1 MSRTNPFK
9 QKRRSAH
16 RTLLVFGEGLCE
28 EVFLKHLKKLY
39 AYNSNVAVTVRR
51 GKGGTPADV
60 VIDSDRIP
68 GDYET
73 RVVVVDNDKS
83 QKEMELA
90 RKEAKSRKITL
101 IENTPCIEALLL
113 SILENGKDFSNKTSD
128 WCKKKFESE
137 YIEKKKRSEP
147 EEYEKLFTKAQ
158 INTGRTKLDVLNKM
172 VQLMEG
178 KF

>member
-1 MSRTNPFK
+1 MSRTNPLK
-9 QKRRSAH
+9 QKRRLAH

-28 EVFLKHLKKLY
+28 EVFIKHLKKLY
-39 AYNSNVAVTVRR
+39 SYNSNVAITVRR

-60 VIDSDRIP
+60 VIDSDKIP

-73 RVVVVDNDKS
+73 RVVVIDNDKN

-90 RKEAKSRKITL
+90 RQEAKTRKIIL

-113 SILENGKDFSNKTSD
+113 SVLNNGKDFTRKTSD
-128 WCKKKFESE
+128 WCKKEFEKK

-147 EEYEKLFTKAQ
+147 EQYERLFIKSL
-158 INTGRTKLDVLNKM
+158 LDSCRSKSSVLDTM
-172 VQLMEG
+172 IRLMEG
-178 KF
+178 K

>member
-1 MSRTNPFK
+1 MSRSNPLK

-39 AYNSNVAVTVRR
+39 SYNSNVAITVRR

-60 VIDSDRIP
+60 VIDSDKIP

-83 QKEMELA
+83 QQEMESA
-90 RKEAKSRKITL
+90 RKEAKRRKITL

-113 SILENGKDFSNKTSD
+113 SVLDNGKDFSGKTSD
-128 WCKKKFESE
+128 WCKREFESK

-147 EEYEKLFTKAQ
+147 EQYEKLFIKMLLDSGRSKVGVLDTM
-158 INTGRTKLDVLNKM
+158 IN
-172 VQLMEG
+172 LMEG
-178 KF
+178 KL

>member
-9 QKRRSAH
+9 KKRRSAH

-28 EVFLKHLKKLY
+28 EVFLKHLRKLY
-39 AYNSNVAVTVRR
+39 SYNSNVTIKVLR

-60 VIDSDRIP
+60 VIDSYKIP

-83 QKEMELA
+83 QQEMELA
-90 RKEAKSRKITL
+90 RKEAKRRKITL

-113 SILENGKDFSNKTSD
+113 SILNGSKDFSNKTSD
-128 WCKKKFESE
+128 WCKKEFESK

-147 EEYEKLFTKAQ
+147 EPYEKLFTKSLLDSSRSKLNVLDTM
-158 INTGRTKLDVLNKM
+158 IN
-172 VQLMEG
+172 LMEG

>member
-1 MSRTNPFK
+1 MSRSNPFK

-39 AYNSNVAVTVRR
+39 SYNSNVAVTVRR

-60 VIDSDRIP
+60 VIDSDKIP

-90 RKEAKSRKITL
+90 RKEAKSRKIIL
-101 IENTPCIEALLL
+101 IENDPCIEALLL

-128 WCKKKFESE
+128 WCKKEFESK

-147 EEYEKLFTKAQ
+147 EQYEKLFTKAL
-158 INTGRTKLDVLNKM
+158 IDTGRTKSQSLNSM
-172 VQLMEG
+172 VELMEG